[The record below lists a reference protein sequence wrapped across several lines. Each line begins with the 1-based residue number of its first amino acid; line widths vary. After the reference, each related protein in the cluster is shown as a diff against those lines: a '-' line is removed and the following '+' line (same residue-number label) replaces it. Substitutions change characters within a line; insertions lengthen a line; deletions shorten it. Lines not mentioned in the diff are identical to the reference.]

1 MNNFYQETEDGWE
14 FTVSE
19 GNIIDNSYYVVLDM
33 ILSFFT
39 DGKEVPPLGLTP
51 EPQLN
56 FSAVSPY
63 PTAST
68 CSTANKV

>member
-1 MNNFYQETEDGWE
+1 
-14 FTVSE
+14 
-19 GNIIDNSYYVVLDM
+19 M

-39 DGKEVPPLGLTP
+39 GGKEVPPLGLTP
-51 EPQLN
+51 EPHLN

-68 CSTANKV
+68 CVNQLILPTKFDTQLEFQSKMDEALIAHGGFGLP